1 MLGNIASSLPSAV
14 RTAAMEAVHIFTL
27 SKELLMKKLLTILV
41 AALVVLAACSNP
53 LSIETDGTFAPK
65 AEVYRDPVRA
75 INMTSPDAYEQD
87 DSQTA
92 AKTITTDGAVQE
104 HNFYDDATDWL
115 KFSATAG
122 KTYVIETWVVG
133 VADTYLYIYDGTTLK
148 ASNDDKASGDYGSK
162 ITFTAASTKTYYIRC
177 YSYGGKTGTN
187 RGYTISVTTSGGGG
201 GGGITLPQPQKSW
214 TIMVYLDAD
223 NNLSSYG
230 TKDIQ
235 EMQQVGSDSNINI
248 VVLWDNSSST
258 HGYYYVQSGS
268 SVLLQDVGEVN
279 MGDPQTAKN
288 FIAYAKQN
296 FPADKYGFVYW
307 NHGGAVDRNPRG
319 VAWDDTNGGDHL
331 SEVEQSQIMNYAV
344 SLLGKKFEFVGF
356 DACLMATAEIYYQY
370 RNFAK
375 YMAASEQTEP
385 GDGWDWTWLSTLKSN
400 PAGDGAVAVKA
411 IFDKYKAW
419 YATTSDVTFS
429 TANLS
434 FAAQLGTAINDFANA
449 AISSGTAGSV
459 FKTLAGNLS
468 NFSGYTKDLVGFMNA
483 VIASTSVTQT
493 VKDKATAVKNLCAQS
508 LITNNW
514 SGSTWTN
521 KAFGTSITMKSTTT
535 IYNQL
540 DICVDTKWDE
550 FCTFAGFPSSY

>member
-1 MLGNIASSLPSAV
+1 
-14 RTAAMEAVHIFTL
+14 
-27 SKELLMKKLLTILV
+27 MKKLLTILL

-53 LSIETDGTFAPK
+53 LNIEADGTFAPK
-65 AEVYRDPVRA
+65 EEVYRDPVRA
-75 INMTSPDAYEQD
+75 INTTSPDANEQD

-104 HNFYDDATDWL
+104 HNFYDDATDQL

-133 VADTYLYIYDGTTLK
+133 YADTYLYIYDGSTLK

-162 ITFTAASTKTYYIRC
+162 ITFTAASTKTYYIKS

-187 RGYTISVTTSGGGG
+187 RGYTISVTTSGSGG

-248 VVLWDNSSST
+248 VVLWDNSAST
-258 HGYYYVQSGS
+258 HGYYYVQNGS

-307 NHGGAVDRNPRG
+307 NHGGAVDRAPRG

-331 SEVEQSQIMNYAV
+331 SEVEQSQIMNYAL

-370 RNFAK
+370 RNFGK

-385 GDGWDWTWLSTLKSN
+385 GDGWDWTWLATLKSN
-400 PAGDGAVAVKA
+400 PAGDGSVAVKA

-419 YATTSDVTFS
+419 YASTSDVTFS

-434 FAAQLGTAINDFANA
+434 YAAQLGTAINDFATA
-449 AISSGTAGSV
+449 AINSGISGSV

-483 VIASTSVTQT
+483 VIASTSVTQA
-493 VKDKATAVKNLCAQS
+493 VKDKATAVKNLCTQS

-521 KAFGTSITMKSTTT
+521 KAFGTSITMKSATTV
-535 IYNQL
+535 YNQL
-540 DICVDTKWDE
+540 DLCVDTQWNE

>member
-1 MLGNIASSLPSAV
+1 
-14 RTAAMEAVHIFTL
+14 
-27 SKELLMKKLLTILV
+27 MKKLLTLLI

-53 LSIETDGTFAPK
+53 LTIETDGTSAPK
-65 AEVYRDPVRA
+65 AEVFRDPVRA

-87 DSQTA
+87 DSQTY
-92 AKTITTDGAVQE
+92 AKTISTDGSVQE

-133 VADTYLYIYDGTTLK
+133 VADTYLYVYDGSTLK

-162 ITFTAASTKTYYIRC
+162 ISFTAPSTKTYYIKA

-187 RGYTISVTTSGGGG
+187 RGYTISVTRSGGGS
-201 GGGITLPQPQKSW
+201 GGGITLPQPQKAW

-248 VVLWDNSSST
+248 VVLWDNSAST

-279 MGDPQTAKN
+279 MGDPATAKN

-307 NHGGAVDRNPRG
+307 NHGGAVDRAPRG
-319 VAWDDTNGGDHL
+319 VAWDDTNSGDHL
-331 SEVEQSQIMNYAV
+331 SEVEQSQIMSYGV

-370 RNFAK
+370 RNFAN

-385 GDGWDWTWLSTLKSN
+385 GDGWDWTWIATLKSN
-400 PAGDGAVAVKA
+400 PTANGSVAVKA

-419 YATTSDVTFS
+419 YATTADVTFS
-429 TANLS
+429 TANLAY
-434 FAAQLGTAINDFANA
+434 AAQLGTAINDFATA
-449 AISSGTAGSV
+449 AINSGTAGSV
-459 FKTLAGNLS
+459 FKTLAGSLS

-483 VIASTSVTQT
+483 VIASSSVTQT
-493 VKDKATAVKNLCAQS
+493 VKDKATAVKNLCTGS

-521 KAFGTSITMKSTTT
+521 KAFGTSITMKSATT

-540 DICVDTKWDE
+540 DICVDTQWNE